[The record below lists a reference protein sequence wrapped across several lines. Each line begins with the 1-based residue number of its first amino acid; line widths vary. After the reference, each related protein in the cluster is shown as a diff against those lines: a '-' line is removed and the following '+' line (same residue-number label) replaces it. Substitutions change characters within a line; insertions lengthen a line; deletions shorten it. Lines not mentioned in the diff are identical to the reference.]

1 MPVRMESSSVAMVM
15 TSRGLSGS
23 SPGKQPKQ
31 LSEDYAG
38 GISDSRFDN
47 SLSPNAIGVDLS
59 RSPSVGETF
68 VSAAT
73 DGPLS
78 SSDSDSDSSDDYIER
93 DQLGRIGAVGSPSSN
108 SNHNSATAFDRV
120 PSLPL
125 ENNVGAIRPLSPGEG
140 PSGSTSISMS
150 IGSMGDDS
158 GEGRPSEPSILVK
171 VIPEKKGLFMKYSEY
186 EVKSKAYDTVVR
198 RRYRDF
204 VILYTYLMERYPYRM
219 IPILPPKQLMLD
231 SLIEERRHGLQT
243 WLTVVSMHPVLGC
256 SPILVTFL
264 SDKTADYQ
272 YRMRVMYEK
281 QLDEFSRLRED
292 VDLPLEDEEKLIASR
307 DRLRKI
313 LYSLH
318 RLRNI
323 FDEQAFRAEQQARDM
338 AEVDMILQGLEV
350 RDVFGGERTFDT
362 ISQSA
367 QAAARQ
373 SERYVQL
380 QRNVVNERIHVLMD
394 LLAAHNDL
402 CERVEK
408 GIFAEYQKAL
418 SKTLGISR
426 IRLRNSVRGTAS
438 DNGSTPAQREL
449 AQAPP
454 AQSGE
459 IPDALVGRKCAFAMQ
474 CVRSETAL
482 AEQYLQSLPAILLS
496 YANEESQYHSKMSK
510 IWHQLVANESASK
523 LC

>member
-1 MPVRMESSSVAMVM
+1 MNE
-15 TSRGLSGS
+15 
-23 SPGKQPKQ
+23 Q
-31 LSEDYAG
+31 
-38 GISDSRFDN
+38 SD
-47 SLSPNAIGVDLS
+47 
-59 RSPSVGETF
+59 E
-68 VSAAT
+68 
-73 DGPLS
+73 
-78 SSDSDSDSSDDYIER
+78 
-93 DQLGRIGAVGSPSSN
+93 
-108 SNHNSATAFDRV
+108 
-120 PSLPL
+120 
-125 ENNVGAIRPLSPGEG
+125 
-140 PSGSTSISMS
+140 
-150 IGSMGDDS
+150 S
-158 GEGRPSEPSILVK
+158 GEGSSSELNIVVK
-171 VIPEKKGLFMKYSEY
+171 VVPEKKGLFLKYSEY
-186 EVKSKAYDTVVR
+186 EVKSKALDTVVR

-204 VILYTYLMERYPYRM
+204 VVLYTYLMERYPYRM

-231 SLIEERRHGLQT
+231 SQLEERRHGLQT
-243 WLTVVSMHPVLGC
+243 WLTVVSMHPVLGS

-307 DRLRKI
+307 DRLQKI

-318 RLRNI
+318 RLRKI

-350 RDVFGGERTFDT
+350 RDVFGREHTFDT

-380 QRNVVNERIHVLMD
+380 QRNVVNEKIHVLMD
-394 LLAAHNDL
+394 LLGAHNDL

-408 GIFAEYQKAL
+408 GIFSEYQKAL

-426 IRLRNSVRGTAS
+426 NRLRNSIRGNMS
-438 DNGSTPAQREL
+438 ENGATTGQRE
-449 AQAPP
+449 QPQTTP

-459 IPDALVGRKCAFAMQ
+459 TLDANVSRKCAFALQ
-474 CVRSETAL
+474 CVRSETVL
-482 AEQYLQSLPAILLS
+482 AEKYLQTLPTILLS

-510 IWHQLVANESASK
+510 IWHQLVANESSSK
-523 LC
+523 MC